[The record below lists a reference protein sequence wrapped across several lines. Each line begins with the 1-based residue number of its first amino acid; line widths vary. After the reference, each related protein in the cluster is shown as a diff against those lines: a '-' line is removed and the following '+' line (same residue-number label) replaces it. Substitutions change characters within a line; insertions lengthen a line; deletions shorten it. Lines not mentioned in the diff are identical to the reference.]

1 MLTTAAATTQGYL
14 LRPGTLP
21 AMSTVIL
28 VLAYVWLLYTRHGRL
43 RHVPGPWLS
52 KVSSLHLAFHDL
64 SYCRN
69 DEIFKWHRL
78 YGPVVRI
85 APNEVS
91 VATLEA
97 TKEIYGA
104 THRWAK
110 SNYFDNF
117 MGYNMRSVFA
127 TKPYEEHRAKRRLTS
142 VFYQASNIYKLPEIE
157 QHIQER
163 SQAVLGQI
171 RHGQEVDVY
180 SLTDWFALDN
190 ITYLVLGPDHCTHSV
205 ERVCPERDLFMEL
218 KHLQF
223 VGPFRVRYPKVFAP
237 LSRLLGKLNPRLKYL
252 LADEKLA
259 SWCQQR
265 ISTAINDPR
274 LFSSHSLLRYLLEN
288 HEVREAMQPLDRQ
301 YIAAEVLDNINAAE
315 ATVAVTATYLIWRLT
330 EAPQWQRRIR
340 KELALL
346 PVQVDGS
353 ISFSDIDSRVPSLEA
368 CLREVYRLHPASS
381 GRAERIV
388 PEGGHTFLG
397 LYLPEGTI
405 VTASVVALHRDEKI
419 FPDSERF
426 APERW
431 LETDE
436 TTLKVCEPQLIP
448 FGYGGRICLGKA
460 LATMEI
466 KLLIAQLYEKYE
478 TAMTASSTAES
489 MRQCSTHDAVPKDLE
504 CVVRFQNVEEQI

>member
-1 MLTTAAATTQGYL
+1 MLTTVAATMTQKYL
-14 LRPGTLP
+14 LPV
-21 AMSTVIL
+21 MSMVIL
-28 VLAYVWLLYTRHGRL
+28 ALAYVCTRYQRL
-43 RHVPGPWLS
+43 RHIPGPRMS
-52 KVSSLHLAFHDL
+52 RVSSLPLAFHDL
-64 SYCRN
+64 SCRRN

-97 TKEIYGA
+97 TKEIYGT

-117 MGYNMRSVFA
+117 VGYNMRSVFA

-142 VFYQASNIYKLPEIE
+142 VFYQASTIYKLPEIE

-163 SQAVLGQI
+163 SWAVLGQI
-171 RHGQEVDVY
+171 QPGQEVDVY

-190 ITYLVLGPDHCTHSV
+190 ITYLVLGPDHCTRSV
-205 ERVCPERDLFMEL
+205 ERACPERDLLMEL

-223 VGPFRVRYPKVFAP
+223 IGPLRVRIPKVFQG
-237 LSRLLGKLNPRLKYL
+237 LTRLLGRLSRRLGYL

-259 SWCQQR
+259 AWCQQR
-265 ISTAINDPR
+265 ISTAMNDPQ
-274 LFSSHSLLRYLLEN
+274 LFNSHSLLRYLLEN
-288 HEVREAMQPLDRQ
+288 RESREAMQPLDHQ

-330 EAPQWQRRIR
+330 ETPQWQQRIR
-340 KELALL
+340 NELALL
-346 PVQVDGS
+346 PVQADGS
-353 ISFSDIDSRVPSLEA
+353 VSFSDIDSQAPSLEA

-388 PEGGHTFLG
+388 PDGGHAFLG
-397 LYLPEGTI
+397 LYLPRGTI
-405 VTASVVALHRDEKI
+405 VTTSVVALHRDEKT
-419 FPDSERF
+419 FPNPECF

-431 LETDE
+431 LESDGK
-436 TTLKVCEPQLIP
+436 TLKAWEPQLIP

-466 KLLIAQLYEKYE
+466 KLLIARLYVKYE

-489 MRQCSTHDAVPKDLE
+489 MKQCSTHDAVPKALE
-504 CVVRFQNVEEQI
+504 CVVRFRKADERF